1 MSLIGYFDAG
11 EIWWTVELLTS
22 QVDGKIA
29 LGFRESLGSRHL
41 QGWARR
47 KDFFNRS
54 SGAYNDHLRWEP
66 LIRENYDLL
75 TQLRDAE
82 LIVEHSAAISKC
94 PALTMS
100 GPSKTQVM
108 TVAFLAAI
116 AKLCH

>member
-1 MSLIGYFDAG
+1 MFIPFWAGYWKDR
-11 EIWWTVELLTS
+11 
-22 QVDGKIA
+22 
-29 LGFRESLGSRHL
+29 LGLRHL

-47 KDFFNRS
+47 KDFFSRS
-54 SGAYNDHLRWEP
+54 SGAYNDHPRWEP

-94 PALTMS
+94 PALTIS